1 MGWVCVSN
9 HSGRTCNL
17 QGWNAGHREAL
28 IKAGRNVILKIPESK
43 ERSLKS
49 VSFTVQQHKNEVPD
63 KQRTNREVNKCN
75 QQWKHPKTFEKMK
88 TWKNETM

>member
-17 QGWNAGHREAL
+17 QGWTAGHREAL

-75 QQWKHPKTFEKMK
+75 QQWKQPKTSEEMK
-88 TWKNETM
+88 TWKDETM